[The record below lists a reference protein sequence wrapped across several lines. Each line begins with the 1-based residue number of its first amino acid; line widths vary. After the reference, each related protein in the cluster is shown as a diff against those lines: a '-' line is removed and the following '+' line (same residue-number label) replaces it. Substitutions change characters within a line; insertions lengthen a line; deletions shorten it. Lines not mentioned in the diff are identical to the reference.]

1 MLFPADAFHPGD
13 RGSFIVGY
21 GDRQQDLMNIAVN
34 ARHKYGGRAAEI
46 VEQSRQINRESLT
59 LTLTSWKNPLYRVD

>member
-1 MLFPADAFHPGD
+1 
-13 RGSFIVGY
+13 
-21 GDRQQDLMNIAVN
+21 MNIAVN